1 MFLLNSIILW
11 LLRLIQAPGHRENGK
26 KITGR
31 KITWVNEGK
40 REKVKGFTITVKAY
54 VPVCTLDRIELK
66 LKAKSS
72 QEVGLLPATQ
82 VAIFKTLYLLPYL
95 FLLIF
100 LLCSLFSFLLVLI
113 LP

>member
-54 VPVCTLDRIELK
+54 VQVCTLDRIELK

-82 VAIFKTLYLLPYL
+82 VAIFKTLYLLLYL